1 MHLELVLPYL
11 YINTLHLNCSA
22 GLHCIVLL
30 HSVSVWDSPPL
41 WLAVSIFWESVCAEL
56 LLIVDCSPQVLCY
69 VLLRNSASILQSSHS
84 NLLQQFGSLPLW
96 LLVSHHHILLAW
108 NGQALLVFF
117 PNKYY
122 LNVLSVTV
130 VYLFVFRVVGWSTK
144 ALKDS
149 LSGKT
154 PATTDS

>member
-1 MHLELVLPYL
+1 MCPLFVYKYLSFELLCWAPLHCPITFSECLELTSSLVSC
-11 YINTLHLNCSA
+11 INL
-22 GLHCIVLL
+22 
-30 HSVSVWDSPPL
+30 
-41 WLAVSIFWESVCAEL
+41 WESVCAEL

-69 VLLRNSASILQSSHS
+69 ILLRNSASLLQSSHS

-122 LNVLSVTV
+122 LNVLSVTI

-149 LSGKT
+149 LFGKT
-154 PATTDS
+154 PPTTDS